1 MYPTVLTPLVPS
13 LGRQTS
19 GITNPE
25 HFLTQLC
32 LSPRNVYEQLVAAG
46 LVVPQ
51 PEKEPPSVPMDYS
64 WAQELGLIRKPAS
77 FMSSICDERGEELL
91 YAGMPISDV
100 FKVID
105 HMQCAIVKLKL
116 KSSRMFVWSLLSCL
130 PTFMTAL
137 FPSLYP
143 DFLSYRI

>member
-1 MYPTVLTPLVPS
+1 M
-13 LGRQTS
+13 
-19 GITNPE
+19 
-25 HFLTQLC
+25 
-32 LSPRNVYEQLVAAG
+32 AAG

-105 HMQCAIVKLKL
+105 HMHCAIVKLKL
-116 KSSRMFVWSLLSCL
+116 KSSRMFVWSLLPCL
-130 PTFMTAL
+130 PIL
-137 FPSLYP
+137 HDSLVP
-143 DFLSYRI
+143 ESVPRFFILQNLR